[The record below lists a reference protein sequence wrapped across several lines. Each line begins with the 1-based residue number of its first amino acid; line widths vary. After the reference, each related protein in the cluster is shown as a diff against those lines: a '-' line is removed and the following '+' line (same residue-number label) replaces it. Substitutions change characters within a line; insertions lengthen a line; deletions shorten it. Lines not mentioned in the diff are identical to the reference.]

1 MGLDTVELIYKI
13 EKHFQISIPDQEA
26 EKMVTI
32 RNISDFISRLLNAGL
47 EEQAQV
53 EQEILHIVSEHSGV
67 DIKDLWLDMLI
78 ADDLGLD

>member
-47 EEQAQV
+47 EEQARV
-53 EQEILHIVSEHSGV
+53 EQEVLHIVSEHSGV

-78 ADDLGLD
+78 TGDLGLD